1 MSFLLACDDVTD
13 RTALRL
19 DLVHAA
25 GLDRG
30 GFLAGP
36 LDFQKHGLPAL
47 EAEQVG
53 DSRQLVRAAVN
64 LHDPPALLF
73 G

>member
-1 MSFLLACDDVTD
+1 VTD

-25 GLDRG
+25 GLNRG
-30 GFLAGP
+30 GFLAG
-36 LDFQKHGLPAL
+36 LLHLQKHRPPIL
-47 EAEQVG
+47 EAEQVR
-53 DSRQLVRAAVN
+53 DASQLVRAAMN
-64 LHDPPALLF
+64 LHDPPAALL